1 MPRILDTTPAFDTFA
16 RKVALHTPMQR
27 EGQWHEL
34 YESQFP
40 EVFEVFNAE
49 YGSAEGRTALAKE
62 LSNVRQRVVD
72 AAPVMR
78 DHIEAIDPSLA
89 KALDVA
95 LEPSPL
101 HVLLVGSFMT
111 NAAVSRVGDD
121 VAVFHC
127 LEWFQSPEGAK
138 VLVAHESTHAWC
150 ELATG
155 EVFPEDDAAAMA
167 FAEGVAIEASRQ
179 VVPDQPDQEYFWYG
193 HPDVDDWL
201 PWCREHRDKLVDAF
215 ATGLD
220 APETVEA
227 FFGGG
232 FVETRWRVGYFVAD
246 EIVRHLGLPLPE
258 LAHMTVAEGQA
269 AVRAALGVSPPG

>member
-1 MPRILDTTPAFDTFA
+1 MARLLDTIPAFDTFA
-16 RKVALHTPMQR
+16 RKVALQTPLQR
-27 EGQWHEL
+27 EAKWREL

-40 EVFEVFNAE
+40 EVFEVFDAA
-49 YGSAEGRTALAKE
+49 YGSPEGRTALARE
-62 LSNVRQRVVD
+62 LSSVRERVVE
-72 AAPVMR
+72 AAPVVR
-78 DHIEAIDPSLA
+78 THIEQIDPSLA
-89 KALDVA
+89 AALEIP

-111 NAAVSRVGDD
+111 NAAVARVGDD

-127 LEWFQSPEGAK
+127 LEWFQSAEGSR
-138 VLVAHESTHAWC
+138 VLAAHESTHAWC
-150 ELATG
+150 ELGTG
-155 EVFPEDDAAAMA
+155 EVFPEDDAAALA

-179 VVPDQPDQEYFWYG
+179 VVPGLADQEYFWYG

-201 PWCREHRDKLVDAF
+201 PWCQEHRDQLVDAF
-215 ATGLD
+215 ASGLD

-232 FVETRWRVGYFVAD
+232 FVETKWRVGYFVAD
-246 EIVRHLGLPLPE
+246 EVVRHLGMPLPE

-269 AVRAALGVSPPG
+269 AVRAALGV

>member
-1 MPRILDTTPAFDTFA
+1 MARLLDTIPAFDTFA
-16 RKVALHTPMQR
+16 RKVALQTPLQR
-27 EGQWHEL
+27 EAKWREL

-40 EVFEVFNAE
+40 EVFEVFDAA
-49 YGSAEGRTALAKE
+49 YGSPEGRTALARE
-62 LSNVRQRVVD
+62 LSSVRERVVE
-72 AAPVMR
+72 AAPVVR
-78 DHIEAIDPSLA
+78 THIEQIDPSLA
-89 KALDVA
+89 AALEIP

-111 NAAVSRVGDD
+111 NAAVARVGDE

-127 LEWFQSPEGAK
+127 LEWFQSAEGSR
-138 VLVAHESTHAWC
+138 VLAAHESTHAWC
-150 ELATG
+150 ELGTG
-155 EVFPEDDAAAMA
+155 EVFPEDDAAALA

-179 VVPDQPDQEYFWYG
+179 VVPGLADQEYFWYG

-201 PWCREHRDKLVDAF
+201 PWCREHRDQLVDAF
-215 ATGLD
+215 ASGLD

-232 FVETRWRVGYFVAD
+232 FVETKWRVGYFVAD
-246 EIVRHLGLPLPE
+246 EVVRHLGLPLPE

-269 AVRAALGVSPPG
+269 AVRAALGV

>member
-1 MPRILDTTPAFDTFA
+1 MARLLDTIPAFDTFA
-16 RKVALHTPMQR
+16 RKVALQTPLQR
-27 EGQWHEL
+27 EAKWREL

-40 EVFEVFNAE
+40 EVFEVFDAA
-49 YGSAEGRTALAKE
+49 YGSPEGRTALARE
-62 LSNVRQRVVD
+62 LSSVRERVVE
-72 AAPVMR
+72 AAPVVR
-78 DHIEAIDPSLA
+78 THIEQIDPSLA
-89 KALDVA
+89 AALEIP

-111 NAAVSRVGDD
+111 NAAVARVGDD

-127 LEWFQSPEGAK
+127 LEWFQSAEGSR
-138 VLVAHESTHAWC
+138 VLAAHESTHAWC
-150 ELATG
+150 ELGMG
-155 EVFPEDDAAAMA
+155 EVFPEDDAAALA

-179 VVPDQPDQEYFWYG
+179 VVPGLADQEYFWYG

-201 PWCREHRDKLVDAF
+201 PWCREHRDQLVDAF
-215 ATGLD
+215 ASGLD

-232 FVETRWRVGYFVAD
+232 FVETKWRVGYFVAD
-246 EIVRHLGLPLPE
+246 EVVRHLGLPLPE

-269 AVRAALGVSPPG
+269 AVRAALGV

>member
-1 MPRILDTTPAFDTFA
+1 MPRLVDTTPAFDTFA
-16 RKVALHTPMQR
+16 RKVALHTPLQR
-27 EGQWHEL
+27 DRQWHEL

-40 EVFEVFNAE
+40 EVFEAFNAE
-49 YGSAEGRTALAKE
+49 YGSAEGRTALTRE
-62 LSNVRQRVVD
+62 LSNVRERVVD
-72 AAPVMR
+72 AAPVVR
-78 DHIEAIDPSLA
+78 AHIEAIDPALA
-89 KALDVA
+89 RALEIP

-155 EVFPEDDAAAMA
+155 EIFPDDDAAALA
-167 FAEGVAIEASRQ
+167 FTEGVAIEASRQ
-179 VVPDQPDQEYFWYG
+179 LAPGQPDQDYFWYG

-201 PWCREHRDKLVDAF
+201 PWCREHRDQLVDAF
-215 ATGLD
+215 ASGLD
-220 APETVEA
+220 DPATIEA

-232 FVETRWRVGYFVAD
+232 FVESKWRVGYFVAD
-246 EIVRHLGLPLPE
+246 EVVRHLGLPLPE
-258 LAHMTVAEGQA
+258 LAHMTVAEGKA
-269 AVRAALGVSPPG
+269 AVRAALGA

>member
-16 RKVALHTPMQR
+16 RKVALHTPLQR
-27 EGQWHEL
+27 EGQWAEL

-40 EVFEVFNAE
+40 EVFEVFDAQ

-62 LSNVRQRVVD
+62 LSKVRARVVD

-78 DHIEAIDPSLA
+78 AHIEAIDTTLA
-89 KALDVA
+89 RALGVS

-101 HVLLVGSFMT
+101 HVLLVGNFMT

-127 LEWFQSPEGAK
+127 LEWFQSAEGAK

-155 EVFPEDDAAAMA
+155 EVFPEDDAAATA
-167 FAEGVAIEASRQ
+167 FAEGVAIQASRD
-179 VVPDQPDQEYFWYG
+179 VVPGRPDQEYFWYG

-201 PWCREHRDKLVDAF
+201 PWCREHRDELVDTF
-215 ATGLD
+215 AKGLD

-232 FVETRWRVGYFVAD
+232 FVETKWRVGYFVAD
-246 EIVRHLGLPLPE
+246 EVVSHLGLPLPE
-258 LAHMTVAEGQA
+258 LAHMTVAEGRA
-269 AVRAALGVSPPG
+269 AVRAALGV